1 MLNSLVISLCR
12 FGEEIIPDDI
22 ARSLSSVHS
31 KGVRLILGQKAI
43 YHPRNDLCRAV
54 IGAKSPVLTAKT
66 GRLINARRFRGRSEF
81 PGVFFNENVSQCKG
95 TLSAQYS
102 KDIADLRRVCESRG
116 RCFERFDRVELPE
129 TNSARK
135 GVRKWMYEALAREE
149 E

>member
-1 MLNSLVISLCR
+1 MWSNVYICVTRFKYLGILVTNTGSPAEWARQVKSRANALLRAYYRELTSFNLSVKLRLDLLNTLVISLCR

-66 GRLINARRFRGRSEF
+66 GRLMNYGD
-81 PGVFFNENVSQCKG
+81 C
-95 TLSAQYS
+95 YS
-102 KDIADLRRVCESRG
+102 
-116 RCFERFDRVELPE
+116 DRDC
-129 TNSARK
+129 N
-135 GVRKWMYEALAREE
+135 
-149 E
+149 